1 MSTPTYRKAPPGFTK
16 EQWEQF
22 NREGYL
28 VIENALTQEE
38 IEHYLAAIDHCIA
51 ADPKYKA
58 DKFFGPDNIVE
69 RYHPLFTELIDHP
82 RHVGYAYDLYGE
94 LLKLHISQAFIRPR
108 DSSHNAWHP
117 DGARALPYGVFSPK
131 LPLQIKIGY
140 WLTDLPHERMG
151 NLVVMPGSH
160 HSQYFEHYTKHTS
173 VPGEKILCFPKGTMT
188 IAHCGTW
195 HRVEPNETDVVRK
208 NIFLAYCPSW
218 MCEADRIQSSP
229 EWLKTLNR
237 EQRII
242 MRSYSYGYDRTK
254 PPKEDFPLFLE
265 RETELDADPGMYSD
279 DVPLHSRKRRIAHER
294 DMRASIS

>member
-16 EQWEQF
+16 AQWEQF

-28 VIENALTQEE
+28 VIENALTQKE
-38 IEHYLAAIDHCIA
+38 IDRYLNAINECIA
-51 ADPKYKA
+51 ADPNYTEGKYY
-58 DKFFGPDNIVE
+58 GPGNIAE
-69 RYHPLFTELIDHP
+69 KHPVFTELIDHP
-82 RHVGYAYDLYGE
+82 RHVGYAYDIYSE
-94 LLKLHISQAFIRPR
+94 LLKLHISQFFIRPH

-131 LPLQIKIGY
+131 LPMQIKIGY
-140 WLTDLPHERMG
+140 WLTDLPHEKMG

-160 HSQYFEHYTKHTS
+160 RTQYCEAYTKHTS
-173 VPGEKILCFPKGTMT
+173 VPGERIFCLPKGTIT

-195 HRVEPNETDVVRK
+195 HRVEPNESDVVRK

-218 MCEADRIQSSP
+218 ICEADRIGSDP

-254 PPKEDFPLFLE
+254 PPKEDFPLFLD
-265 RETELDADPGMYSD
+265 RETGLDSDPGIYSD
-279 DVPLHSRKRRIAHER
+279 DVSLNLRKRKVAHEQWGY
-294 DMRASIS
+294 